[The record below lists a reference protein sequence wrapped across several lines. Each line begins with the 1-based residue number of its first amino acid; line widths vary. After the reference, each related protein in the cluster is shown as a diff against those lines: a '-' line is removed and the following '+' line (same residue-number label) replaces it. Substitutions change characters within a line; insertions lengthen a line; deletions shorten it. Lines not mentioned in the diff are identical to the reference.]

1 MLKYTLMLLLLLIT
15 SNIPVCAQQANQIK
29 ISWKTLQDVRFT
41 AMYNKEYQAHVY
53 YPNFGKSVKS
63 LAGQW
68 VQLRGYAIPLDMST
82 YVLSAFPLASCF
94 FCGTAGPESVVQLT
108 FTTQPKLRT
117 DQLITV
123 QGKLRLNVD
132 NLEELNYI
140 LEQTSIL
147 K

>member
-1 MLKYTLMLLLLLIT
+1 MLRYRLMFLLFIS
-15 SNIPVCAQQANQIK
+15 SNIPVCAQQANQVK

-41 AMYNKEYQAHVY
+41 EMYNKEYQASVY
-53 YPNFGKSVKS
+53 YPTFGKSVKS

-94 FCGTAGPESVVQLT
+94 FCGTAGPESVVQLN

-140 LEQTSIL
+140 FEQTSIL